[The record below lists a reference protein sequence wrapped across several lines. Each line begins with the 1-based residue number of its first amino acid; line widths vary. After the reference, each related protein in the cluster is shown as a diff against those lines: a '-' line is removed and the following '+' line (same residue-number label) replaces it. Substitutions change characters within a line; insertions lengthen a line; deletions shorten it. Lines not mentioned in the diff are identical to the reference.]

1 MKREMT
7 IQVNT
12 LSTTLL
18 GLLLVEWMKAEQ
30 PYRKAP
36 AHLLFVTSRDHL
48 YANIQNWNKLAE
60 SGGGLLRHFSDRKHF
75 PAWWQTTTPN
85 YDVSKLL
92 VMFAIQKISRLAL
105 GPSGE

>member
-1 MKREMT
+1 MT
-7 IQVNT
+7 LQVNT

-30 PYRKAP
+30 PYRKTP

-48 YANIQNWNKLAE
+48 YADIRNWGKLAE
-60 SGGGLLRHFSDRKHF
+60 SDEGILGHFSDRKYF
-75 PAWWQTTTPN
+75 PAWWQSTTPN

-92 VMFAIQKISRLAL
+92 VMFAIQKIARLAL
-105 GPSGE
+105 GPGDE